1 MSAKE
6 LGQIHTVNTS
16 VNITAAQA
24 AIVIPTVPVGH
35 IDIPG
40 ELTNQLSRMVRQ
52 GNYFKVVGI
61 DMSIDVQGD
70 SNLSGLVSGELRYY
84 APTKGRC
91 EAWRSAFKSM
101 AEQMKIQG
109 IHMRDNRLYDFR
121 APLSQ
126 PPQGTISYTFRNQ
139 ASLNGTDGLYLGDG
153 TTEGCSIFGVH
164 NSSVRPIFEGPDVFG
179 QGFRTLLDDGA
190 SRTDFVLNDTA
201 LFTGNEDYA
210 NINYESIP
218 FQLYFSTTND
228 EAATATFQFRPDPAL
243 YLAVMCGQFEVMLTD
258 VEIPGMPTEPLNDIE
273 LNFAVQ
279 VSGWKSIMGNPD
291 KKKRS
296 KRKGRK

>member
-16 VNITAAQA
+16 ININATQAQ
-24 AIVIPTVPVGH
+24 INLPTVPVGH
-35 IDIPG
+35 IDLPG

-70 SNLSGLVSGELRYY
+70 DSRYGIVSGFLRYY

-91 EAWRSAFKSM
+91 IAWRSAFKSM

-109 IHMRDNRLYDFR
+109 INMRDNHLYDFR

-126 PPQGTISYTFRNQ
+126 PPTGTISYTFRNQ
-139 ASLNGTDGLYLGDG
+139 ATLNGTNGLYMG
-153 TTEGCSIFGVH
+153 TGSTEGCSIFGVH
-164 NSSVRPIFEGPDVFG
+164 NTSVRPVYEGTNVFG
-179 QGFRTLLDDGA
+179 EGFKTLLDDGG

-201 LFTGNEDYA
+201 LYSGNEDYA
-210 NINYESIP
+210 NLNYEKIP

-243 YLAVMCGQFEVMLTD
+243 YLAVMCGQFEVILED
-258 VEIPGMPTEPLNDIE
+258 VELNGFPTEPLNDIE
-273 LNFAVQ
+273 LNFAIQ

-291 KKKRS
+291 TKK